1 LSNNS
6 ILRETLDKFF
16 KVTKKITG
24 KVFSDS
30 PEERD
35 LTTDIRTTILV
46 HSTRG
51 ARIILWIIILF
62 FVTALVWAYFSE
74 VEEIT
79 KGTGKVIPSRQIQVV
94 QNLEG
99 GILDEILV
107 REGDIVD
114 KGQLLLRIDDTRFSG
129 AFRESR
135 VKYLA
140 LRAKVIRL
148 EAESAGAS
156 FIIPEDIAREHPE
169 IGQREEE
176 LFLSRKQEYKK
187 SIDILVEDAKQVELE
202 LEELKARLK
211 QLSTAYKLV
220 RREVQLT
227 APLVAQGAVSE
238 VELLRL
244 KRDASKMEGEKE
256 AARLAIPRIKSQHKE
271 AMAQIHERQLEFKN
285 LAKGELNEA
294 ISSLESM
301 SVSSVTLQDRLTR
314 TSVVSPVYGQINQ
327 VLVHTVG
334 GVIQPGMDLV
344 EIVPLEDTLL
354 VEARIKPSDIAFL
367 RPKQAAK
374 VKISAYDFAVYGS
387 LDAELEHISA
397 DSILDETGDSYYL
410 VRVRTK
416 KNHLGTENEPLPII
430 PGMVTTVDIKTGNKT
445 VLSYLLKPFTRAKSQ
460 ALRER

>member
-1 LSNNS
+1 M
-6 ILRETLDKFF
+6 IRETLDKLF
-16 KVTKKITG
+16 KAKKNITG

-51 ARIILWIIILF
+51 ARMILWIIILF
-62 FVTALVWAYFSE
+62 FVSALIWAYFSE
-74 VEEIT
+74 VEELT
-79 KGTGKVIPSRQIQVV
+79 KGTGKVIPSRQVQVV

-114 KGQLLLRIDDTRFSG
+114 KGQLLLRIDDTRFS
-129 AFRESR
+129 APFRESR

-140 LRAKVIRL
+140 LRVKVIRL
-148 EAESAGAS
+148 KAEAEGAN
-156 FIIPEDIAREHPE
+156 FIIPKDIAAEHPE
-169 IGQREEE
+169 ISQREEA
-176 LFLSRKQEYKK
+176 LYKSRKQEYDK
-187 SIDILVEDAKQVELE
+187 SIYILVEQAKQRELQ
-202 LEELKARLK
+202 LKELKAKLK

-220 RREVQLT
+220 QREVQLT
-227 APLVAQGAVSE
+227 APLVGEGAVSE

-244 KRDASKMEGEKE
+244 KRDASKMGGEMV
-256 AARLAIPRIKSQHKE
+256 AARLAVPRIKSQHKE
-271 AMAQIHERQLEFKN
+271 ALAQIHEQQLEFKN

-294 ISSLESM
+294 MSSLESM
-301 SVSSVTLQDRLTR
+301 SVSSVALQDRLTR
-314 TSVVSPVYGQINQ
+314 TSVVSPVYGKINQ

-344 EIVPLEDTLL
+344 EIVPLEDTIL
-354 VEARIKPSDIAFL
+354 VEARIKKSDIAFL
-367 RPKQAAK
+367 RPKLAAK
-374 VKISAYDFAVYGS
+374 VKISAYDFTVYGS

-397 DSILDETGDSYYL
+397 DSILDELGDSYYL

-416 KNHLGTENEPLPII
+416 KNHLGTETKPLPII
-430 PGMVTTVDIKTGNKT
+430 PGMVATVDIKTGNKT
-445 VLSYLLKPFTRAKSQ
+445 VLSYLLKPFTRAKSE

>member
-1 LSNNS
+1 M
-6 ILRETLDKFF
+6 IRETLDKLF
-16 KVTKKITG
+16 KAKKNITG

-51 ARIILWIIILF
+51 ARMILWIIILF
-62 FVTALVWAYFSE
+62 FVSALIWAYFSE
-74 VEEIT
+74 VEELT
-79 KGTGKVIPSRQIQVV
+79 KGTGKVIPSRQVQVV

-114 KGQLLLRIDDTRFSG
+114 KGPLY
-129 AFRESR
+129 
-135 VKYLA
+135 K
-140 LRAKVIRL
+140 
-148 EAESAGAS
+148 
-156 FIIPEDIAREHPE
+156 
-169 IGQREEE
+169 
-176 LFLSRKQEYKK
+176 SRKQEYDK
-187 SIDILVEDAKQVELE
+187 SIYILVEQAKQRELQ
-202 LEELKARLK
+202 LKELKAKLK

-220 RREVQLT
+220 QREVQLT
-227 APLVAQGAVSE
+227 APLVGEGAVSE

-244 KRDASKMEGEKE
+244 KRDASKMGGEMV
-256 AARLAIPRIKSQHKE
+256 AARLAVPRIKSQHKE
-271 AMAQIHERQLEFKN
+271 ALAQIHEQQLEFKN

-294 ISSLESM
+294 MSSLESM
-301 SVSSVTLQDRLTR
+301 SVSSVALQDRLTR
-314 TSVVSPVYGQINQ
+314 TSVVSPVYGKINQ

-367 RPKQAAK
+367 RPKLAAK
-374 VKISAYDFAVYGS
+374 VKISAYDFTVYGS

-397 DSILDETGDSYYL
+397 DSILDELGDSYYL

-416 KNHLGTENEPLPII
+416 KNHLGTETKPLPII
-430 PGMVTTVDIKTGNKT
+430 PGMVATVDIKTGNKT
-445 VLSYLLKPFTRAKSQ
+445 VLSYLLKPFTRAKSE